1 MNDVK
6 LGGSSDRENDVVQ
19 DAAHDGP
26 QDLEVGRLHNS
37 RGCVLCASACHQT
50 ISLGRASRPARV
62 WRHAEGGQGHAG
74 GGDVVGRAQA
84 LCVFARSR
92 VYAATYMHRLV
103 PSRSMRRWT
112 SLARMSASTSSV
124 RLTNP
129 AIRSD
134 PTSNLNDLRRKER

>member
-1 MNDVK
+1 MCQRTSPNHQPRTGQQTGAG
-6 LGGSSDRENDVVQ
+6 L
-19 DAAHDGP
+19 AARA
-26 QDLEVGRLHNS
+26 GRH
-37 RGCVLCASACHQT
+37 R
-50 ISLGRASRPARV
+50 
-62 WRHAEGGQGHAG
+62 GHAG
-74 GGDVVGRAQA
+74 GGDVVGRAQT
-84 LCVFARSR
+84 LRLFARSR
-92 VYAATYMHRLV
+92 VCAATYMHRLV